1 MTIKPILI
9 IISALLAA
17 ELTLITYAEESN
29 SSATVIASRRELFT
43 DTELVETIGGQ
54 ARFQLH
60 APTRREVAI
69 QHDEPWEGKA
79 SGYATIIQ
87 DGNVYHMF
95 YRDH

>member
-29 SSATVIASRRELFT
+29 VIASRRELFT

>member
-29 SSATVIASRRELFT
+29 VIASRRELFT
-43 DTELVETIGGQ
+43 DTELVKTIGGQ

-87 DGNVYHMF
+87 DGNVYHML